1 MEISVINPEGISET
15 IEANSAVFEY
25 ENLLN
30 GTWDVRMRYANSVSG
45 GPCGPTASFSYNLD
59 WNIDYQA
66 DL

>member
-1 MEISVINPEGISET
+1 MAILSIDSVNCF
-15 IEANSAVFEY
+15 NEY